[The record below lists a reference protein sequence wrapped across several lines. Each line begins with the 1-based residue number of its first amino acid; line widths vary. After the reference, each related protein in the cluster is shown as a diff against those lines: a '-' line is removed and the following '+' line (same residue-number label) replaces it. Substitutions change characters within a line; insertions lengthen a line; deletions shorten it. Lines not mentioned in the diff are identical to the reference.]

1 MYCSTLFVNH
11 KLLTT
16 NYKLIM
22 LRFFSR
28 VAFIFNIFF
37 LLAVALQYKS
47 FIKEE
52 SLVYNFII
60 VSFFPAVFL
69 FSPIINISY
78 FITILVKRKLFSL
91 VPKWLVLTNFIML
104 IIQILYIIIFLNDP
118 FYY

>member
-1 MYCSTLFVNH
+1 M
-11 KLLTT
+11 
-16 NYKLIM
+16 M
-22 LRFFSR
+22 LRFSSR

-52 SLVYNFII
+52 SIAYNLII
-60 VSFFPAVFL
+60 ISFFPAVFL
-69 FSPIINISY
+69 FSPIINMTY
-78 FITILVKRKLFSL
+78 FIVLLMKRNLFAL

-104 IIQILYIIIFLNDP
+104 IIQILYIIIVLNDP